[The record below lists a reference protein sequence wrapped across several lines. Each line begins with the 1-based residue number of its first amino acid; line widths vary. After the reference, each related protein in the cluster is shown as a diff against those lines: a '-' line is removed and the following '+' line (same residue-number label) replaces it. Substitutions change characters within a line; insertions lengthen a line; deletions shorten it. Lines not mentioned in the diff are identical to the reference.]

1 MTHLWVKVCGL
12 REERHVYAAMNAGC
26 DAIGFVFADSPR
38 EIDPR
43 DAARLARQVE
53 SNLKTVAVM
62 RHPDDARWQRVLR
75 YFKPDYLQTDID
87 DYSAL
92 DVPDDVARLPV
103 FRDTR
108 APKTGELNDAAPIL
122 YEGALSGSGQSA
134 NWDRAA
140 EVARQC
146 PVVLAGGLS
155 ADNLAAAVKAV
166 KPWGVDVSSGI
177 ERKRGL
183 KDEALI
189 DQFIR
194 TARQL

>member
-12 REERHVYAAMNAGC
+12 REERHVNAAMNAGC

-43 DAARLARQVE
+43 DAAKLARRAGPT
-53 SNLKTVAVM
+53 LKTVAVM

-75 YFKPDYLQTDID
+75 HFRPDYLQTDID
-87 DYSAL
+87 DYTAL

-108 APKTGELNDAAPIL
+108 APKPGELSTAAPVL

-134 NWDRAA
+134 DWHRAA
-140 EVARQC
+140 EVARHC

-155 ADNLAAAVKAV
+155 VDNLAAAVKAV

-177 ERKRGL
+177 EKKRGL
-183 KDEALI
+183 KDAALI

>member
-1 MTHLWVKVCGL
+1 MTRLWVKVCGL
-12 REERHVYAAMNAGC
+12 REERHVNAAMDAGC

-43 DAARLARQVE
+43 DAARLTRQAG
-53 SNLKTVAVM
+53 SNVKTVAVM

-75 YFKPDYLQTDID
+75 CFKPDYLQTDID
-87 DYSAL
+87 DYTSL

-108 APKTGELNDAAPIL
+108 APKAGELHETAPVL

-140 EVARQC
+140 EVARRC

-155 ADNLAAAVKAV
+155 ANNLAAAVKAV

-177 ERKRGL
+177 EKKRGL
-183 KDEALI
+183 KDAALI